1 MNAWLVRRHKGLLL
15 PQFMPSSMIRPLLLG
30 LAAVTVA
37 LPAPLFAAAPIAGRW
52 LTADGGA
59 VVAIGDCGGAIC
71 GRVVKVIK
79 GPPAGKPWVDSL
91 NPDPKLKTRP
101 LVGLPIL
108 TELSSSGDGWK
119 GKIYDPKTGKTY
131 RAVVARDG
139 TNLKVQGCIAIFCQ
153 TMVWTRAG

>member
-1 MNAWLVRRHKGLLL
+1 
-15 PQFMPSSMIRPLLLG
+15 MIRPRLLALV
-30 LAAVTVA
+30 AATAAA
-37 LPAPLFAAAPIAGRW
+37 LPAPLFAAPPIAGRW

-101 LVGLPIL
+101 LLGLPIL
-108 TELSSSGDGWK
+108 TEMSSSGDGWK
-119 GKIYDPKTGKTY
+119 GKIYDPKSGKTY
-131 RAVVARDG
+131 RALVARDG
-139 TNLKVQGCIAIFCQ
+139 ANLKVQGCIAIFCQ

>member
-1 MNAWLVRRHKGLLL
+1 MS
-15 PQFMPSSMIRPLLLG
+15 SSMIRQLLPV
-30 LAAVTVA
+30 LAAVTAAA
-37 LPAPLFAAAPIAGRW
+37 LPAPLLAAPPIAGRW

-59 VVAIGDCGGAIC
+59 VVAIGDCGGTIC

-108 TELSSSGDGWK
+108 TEMSSSGEGWK
-119 GKIYDPKTGKTY
+119 GKIYDPKSGKTY

-139 TNLKVQGCIAIFCQ
+139 ANLKVQGCIAIFCQ

>member
-1 MNAWLVRRHKGLLL
+1 M
-15 PQFMPSSMIRPLLLG
+15 PPFMPSSMIRPLLLG

-37 LPAPLFAAAPIAGRW
+37 LPAPLFAAVPIAGRW

-108 TELSSSGDGWK
+108 TEMASSGDGWK
-119 GKIYDPKTGKTY
+119 GKIYDPKSGKTY
-131 RAVVARDG
+131 RAVVTRDG
-139 TNLKVQGCIAIFCQ
+139 ANLKVQGCIAIFCQ

>member
-1 MNAWLVRRHKGLLL
+1 M
-15 PQFMPSSMIRPLLLG
+15 PQFMPSPMIRPLLLG

-108 TELSSSGDGWK
+108 TEMASSGDGWK
-119 GKIYDPKTGKTY
+119 GKIYDPKSGKTY
-131 RAVVARDG
+131 RAVVTRDG
-139 TNLKVQGCIAIFCQ
+139 ANLKVQGCIAIFCQ

>member
-1 MNAWLVRRHKGLLL
+1 
-15 PQFMPSSMIRPLLLG
+15 MIRPLLLG
-30 LAAVTVA
+30 LAAITAA
-37 LPAPLFAAAPIAGRW
+37 LPAPLFAEPPIAGRW

-59 VVAIGDCGGAIC
+59 VVAIGDCGGNIC
-71 GRVVKVIK
+71 GRVAKVIK
-79 GPPAGKPWVDSL
+79 GPPAGQRWVDSL
-91 NPDPKLKTRP
+91 NPDPKLKSRP

-139 TNLKVQGCIAIFCQ
+139 ANLKVQGCIAIFCQ
-153 TMVWTRAG
+153 TMTWTRVG

>member
-1 MNAWLVRRHKGLLL
+1 MPL
-15 PQFMPSSMIRPLLLG
+15 PMIRPHLLA
-30 LAAVTVA
+30 LAAVTGAA
-37 LPAPLFAAAPIAGRW
+37 LPAPLFAASPIAGRW

-59 VVAIGDCGGAIC
+59 VVTIGDCGGAIC

-108 TELSSSGDGWK
+108 TEMTSAGDGWK
-119 GKIYDPKTGKTY
+119 GKIYDPKSGKTY
-131 RAVVARDG
+131 RALVARDG
-139 TNLKVQGCIAIFCQ
+139 ANLKVQGCIAIFCQ
-153 TMVWTRAG
+153 TMVWTRVG